1 MLCSVLRSERAV
13 EMNIAIVRAFVRLR
27 EMIAAH
33 KDLAARIEKLE
44 AGHEQHAS
52 IIDLLVEE
60 IKSIKALPAPAKKR
74 IGFHAEED

>member
-1 MLCSVLRSERAV
+1 M
-13 EMNIAIVRAFVRLR
+13 RAFVRLR

-33 KDLAARIEKLE
+33 KDLAERIEKLE

-60 IKSIKALPAPAKKR
+60 IR
-74 IGFHAEED
+74 IDQSAAGGFRETDRVPL